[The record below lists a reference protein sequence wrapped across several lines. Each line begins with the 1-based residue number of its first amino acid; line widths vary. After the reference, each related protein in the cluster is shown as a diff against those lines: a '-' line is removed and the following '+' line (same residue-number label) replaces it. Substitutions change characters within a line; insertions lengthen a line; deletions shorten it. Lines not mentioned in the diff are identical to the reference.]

1 MASILFRDVSKR
13 YGGVVA
19 LDRLNLEVRDREF
32 LVLLG
37 PSGCGKTTTLNL
49 IAGLEELTE
58 GDLYFDD
65 QVVNFMPPH
74 KRDVAMVFQSYALYP
89 HKSVRDNI
97 AFGLKM
103 RGYDR
108 AEIARRVNDAAE
120 RLHIGHLLDRRPQAL
135 SGGQRQRVALGRAMV
150 RQPAVFLMDEP
161 LSNLDAALRLSM
173 RAEIKALHESMRTT
187 FVYVTHDQAEALTLA
202 DRIVIMQDGVVQQI
216 GTPEDLYERP
226 VNTFVASFLG
236 SPPINYLDGTLE
248 QSGGTLCFRRGGFAA
263 TLPPEMAARIAPQ
276 AGAVVLGLRPE
287 DVTGLA
293 ATAGDRVVFGRVNA
307 VLPVGS
313 DQYLDVSVEDVECFF
328 RVPKNTKCQAGETA
342 LLALD
347 AARLHLFDKATG
359 QSMLRVAV
367 RDHASSGW

>member
-1 MASILFRDVSKR
+1 MASILFRDVTKR
-13 YGGVVA
+13 YGSVVA
-19 LDRLNLEVRDREF
+19 LDRLNLEIRDREF

-49 IAGLEELTE
+49 VAGLEELTE

-89 HKSVRDNI
+89 HKTVRDNI
-97 AFGLKM
+97 AFGLRM

-108 AEIARRVNDAAE
+108 AEIARRVENAAE
-120 RLHIGHLLDRRPQAL
+120 RLHITHLLDRRPHAL

-173 RAEIKALHESMRTT
+173 RAEIKTLHESMRTT

-202 DRIVIMQDGVVQQI
+202 DRIVIMRDGLVQQI
-216 GTPEDLYERP
+216 GAPEELYEQP

-236 SPPINYLDGTLE
+236 SPPINYLEGTLAPVDGTLRFH
-248 QSGGTLCFRRGGFAA
+248 CGGFAA
-263 TLPPEMAARIAPQ
+263 TLPTETAARLSPP
-276 AGAVVLGLRPE
+276 AGAVLLGIRPE
-287 DVTGLA
+287 DVTGMA
-293 ATAGDRVVFGRVNA
+293 AAVADRVVGGRVNA

-313 DQYLDVSVEDVECFF
+313 DQYLDLSVENVECFF
-328 RVPKNTKCQAGETA
+328 RVPKHARYQVGAQA

-347 AARLHLFDKATG
+347 PARLHLFDKATG
-359 QSMLRVAV
+359 KSLLLAAPCQ
-367 RDHASSGW
+367 ASAA